1 MPIHPLLAEPDHPF
15 VRSDFARAGKGLLT
29 TTVRRFPNAG
39 DLSGLGEVK
48 LIWSAE
54 PT

>member
-1 MPIHPLLAEPDHPF
+1 MLAEPDHPF

-29 TTVRRFPNAG
+29 ATVRRFPAG
-39 DLSGLGEVK
+39 GDPSGSGEVK